1 LAPIETFKKYD
12 CCQTAVMKIH
22 VQKRKSHF
30 GRYFS
35 LSLTVP
41 KEIISEAKWIRK
53 QRVVRIEV
61 DRLLGHI
68 IIKP

>member
-1 LAPIETFKKYD
+1 
-12 CCQTAVMKIH
+12 MKIR

-30 GRYFS
+30 GQYFS

>member
-1 LAPIETFKKYD
+1 
-12 CCQTAVMKIH
+12 MKIH